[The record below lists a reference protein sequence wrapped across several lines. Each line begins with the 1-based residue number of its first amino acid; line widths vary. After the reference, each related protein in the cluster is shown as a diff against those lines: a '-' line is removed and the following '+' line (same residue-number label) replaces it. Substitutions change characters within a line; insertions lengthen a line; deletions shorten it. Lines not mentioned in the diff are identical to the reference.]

1 MFSFLHN
8 IPINIIADFYVGLHT
23 LKNQFKTNSSFIPRA
38 YKDFKLNIH
47 LHSLCLKSVFH
58 VDKHV
63 IQILIHYNS
72 ERPSKTCQY
81 YV

>member
-23 LKNQFKTNSSFIPRA
+23 SKNQFKTNSSFIPRA

-81 YV
+81 NV